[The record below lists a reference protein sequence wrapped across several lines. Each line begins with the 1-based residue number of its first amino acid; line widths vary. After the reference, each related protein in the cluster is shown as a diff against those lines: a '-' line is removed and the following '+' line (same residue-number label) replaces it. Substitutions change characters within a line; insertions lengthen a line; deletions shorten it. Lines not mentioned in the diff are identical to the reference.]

1 MAKKKANLPAGK
13 AGTPSKKASK
23 KASKKPAKKA
33 IKKKPAAKPGR
44 KKKEKP
50 KKRKHFL
57 TDSKTIA
64 KVNLNRV
71 KSEPRSRTTRISFN
85 HKEKKTL
92 IRSNGKKTKSRI
104 VQPYLYFNG
113 NCEEAFNFYKGIFG
127 GRFSYMGKYH
137 EMPSTGEQTIGKE
150 SRGKIMH
157 ISYPIGKDA
166 VLQGADVIPEFGG
179 KANVGTNFAVSL
191 DVPSIGDAKRLFRAL
206 SYQGVITFPQE
217 NTFWGAFYGMC
228 IDKFSVHWMISFDTT
243 GS

>member
-1 MAKKKANLPAGK
+1 MAKKKIK
-13 AGTPSKKASK
+13 AAAKKASK
-23 KASKKPAKKA
+23 KALKKPAKKA
-33 IKKKPAAKPGR
+33 GKKVVRKKAAKPGK
-44 KKKEKP
+44 KKKELP
-50 KKRKHFL
+50 RKRKRFL

-64 KVNLNRV
+64 KVNIT
-71 KSEPRSRTTRISFN
+71 KIKTAPRSQTTRISFN

-92 IRSNGKKTKSRI
+92 IRSAGKKIKSRI

-206 SYQGVITFPQE
+206 SYQGVVTFPQE

-243 GS
+243 GA